1 MFEKLLEKILKDVL
15 GEFIDGIDT
24 KKLNIGVWSGSV
36 EIVNVSLKPKLLA
49 TLGLPFKIIYS
60 NICRLNIVI
69 PWKNLF
75 SAPLV
80 IEINTILVLAE
91 NSTCILNEEE
101 EASIY
106 MLKIKQFIQK
116 MAREIATTKKN

>member
-24 KKLNIGVWSGSV
+24 KKLNIGIWSGSV

-49 TLGLPFKIIYS
+49 TFGLPFRIAYS
-60 NICRLNIVI
+60 NISRLSIII

-80 IEINTILVLAE
+80 IEIDHVLVLAE
-91 NSTCILNEEE
+91 NQICVLS
-101 EASIY
+101 
-106 MLKIKQFIQK
+106 Q
-116 MAREIATTKKN
+116 